1 MTNHDRL
8 FKELLST
15 FFLEFV
21 DLFLPKA
28 SAYLERDSILFLDK
42 EVFTDVTSGERHEAD
57 LVIKARFQQ
66 RDSFFLIHVEHQAR
80 REGEFGQ
87 RLFRY
92 FARLYEKHGLPV
104 YPVVV
109 FSYDEPRRAESASHR
124 VEFPD
129 KTVLEFN
136 YEVIQLNRLNWRDY
150 LRHEN
155 PVASALMAKMAMK
168 PEERPRV
175 KLECLR
181 LLATL
186 RLDPARMQLISGFI
200 DTYLKLNREEERAF
214 QVGVRATGVK
224 EGKKVMEIVTS
235 WMKQGIR
242 QGLKQ
247 GRQEGRQE
255 GEITLVLRQ
264 LTRRCG
270 ELGPRLQARIRK
282 LPLNKI
288 EALAEALLDFKA
300 VNELKNWL
308 DENEAKAKS
317 NAVTRKTG
325 QPKSSKRS

>member
-21 DLFLPKA
+21 DLFLPKV

-42 EVFTDVTSGERHEAD
+42 EVFTDVTSGHRHEAD
-57 LVIKARFQQ
+57 LVIKARFQG
-66 RDSFFLIHVEHQAR
+66 RESFFLIHVEHQAR
-80 REGEFGQ
+80 REGDFGR

-92 FARLYEKHGLPV
+92 FARLYEHGLPV
-104 YPVVV
+104 YPVVI
-109 FSYDEPRRAESASHR
+109 FSYDAPRRAESPRHR

-129 KTVLEFN
+129 KVVLEFN

-200 DTYLKLNREEERAF
+200 DMYLKLNREEERAF
-214 QVGVRATGVK
+214 QAGVRANGGK

-242 QGLKQ
+242 QG
-247 GRQEGRQE
+247 RRE
-255 GEITLVLRQ
+255 GEINLVLRQ

-270 ELGPRLQARIRK
+270 KVGLRLQSRIRK
-282 LPLNKI
+282 LPRNKI

-300 VNELKNWL
+300 ANDLKNWL
-308 DENEAKAKS
+308 DENDAKAKS
-317 NAVTRKTG
+317 NSVTR
-325 QPKSSKRS
+325 QAKSSKRR

>member
-21 DLFLPKA
+21 DLFLPKV

-42 EVFTDVTSGERHEAD
+42 EVFTDVTSGQRHEAD
-57 LVIKARFQQ
+57 LVIKARFQG
-66 RDSFFLIHVEHQAR
+66 RESFFLIHVEHQAR
-80 REGEFGQ
+80 REGDFGR

-109 FSYDEPRRAESASHR
+109 FSYDAPRRAESPRHR

-129 KTVLEFN
+129 KVVLEFN

-175 KLECLR
+175 KVECLR

-214 QVGVRATGVK
+214 QVRVRATGGR

-242 QGLKQ
+242 QG
-247 GRQEGRQE
+247 RQEGKLE
-255 GEITLVLRQ
+255 LVLRL
-264 LTRRCG
+264 LTHRCG
-270 ELGPRLQARIRK
+270 KLGLRLQSRIRK

-300 VNELKNWL
+300 ASELKNWL
-308 DENEAKAKS
+308 DENEVKAQS
-317 NAVTRKTG
+317 SPATRKTR
-325 QPKSSKRS
+325 QRKPSKLS

>member
-8 FKELLST
+8 FKELIST

-21 DLFLPKA
+21 DLFLPKVG
-28 SAYLERDSILFLDK
+28 AYLERDSVLFLDK
-42 EVFTDVTSGERHEAD
+42 EVFTDVTSGQRREAD
-57 LVIKARFQQ
+57 LVIRARFQK
-66 RDSFFLIHVEHQAR
+66 RESFFLIHIEHQAR
-80 REGEFGQ
+80 REGDFGR

-104 YPVVV
+104 YPVVI
-109 FSYDEPRRAESASHR
+109 FSYDAPSRAESPRHR

-129 KTVLEFN
+129 KVVLEFN

-200 DTYLKLNREEERAF
+200 DTYLKLNWDEERAF
-214 QVGVRATGVK
+214 LAGARRTGRK
-224 EGKKVMEIVTS
+224 ERQKVMEIVTS
-235 WMKQGIR
+235 WMEQGIR

-247 GRQEGRQE
+247 GREEGKIE
-255 GEITLVLRQ
+255 LVVRL
-264 LTRRCG
+264 LTHRFGKLSIRF
-270 ELGPRLQARIRK
+270 QSRIRK

-288 EALAEALLDFKA
+288 EALGEALLDFKA
-300 VNELKNWL
+300 ANDLKNWL

-317 NAVTRKTG
+317 KSVTRKAS
-325 QPKSSKRS
+325 SSKRS

>member
-1 MTNHDRL
+1 MTDHDRL

-15 FFLEFV
+15 FFLEFL
-21 DLFLPKA
+21 DLFLPEVGK
-28 SAYLERDSILFLDK
+28 YIERGSIVFLDK
-42 EVFTDVTSGERHEAD
+42 EVFTDVTSGGRHEAD
-57 LVIKARFQQ
+57 LVVKARFHD
-66 RDSFFLIHVEHQAR
+66 RDSFFLVHVEHQAR
-80 REGEFGQ
+80 REGDFGR

-109 FSYDEPRRAESASHR
+109 FSYDAPRREEPESHR

-136 YEVIQLNRLNWRDY
+136 YAVIQLNRLHWRDY
-150 LRHEN
+150 LRHAN

-200 DTYLKLNREEERAF
+200 DTYLQLSRAEERIF
-214 QVGVRATGVK
+214 LRSTEK
-224 EGKKVMEIVTS
+224 TPPRERKKVMEIVTS
-235 WMKQGIR
+235 WMKE
-242 QGLKQ
+242 GLRR

-255 GEITLVLRQ
+255 GELALVLRLLNHRFGRIGVKVQ
-264 LTRRCG
+264 TRVS
-270 ELGPRLQARIRK
+270 K
-282 LPLNKI
+282 LPLDKL
-288 EALAEALLDFKA
+288 EALGEALLDFKSA
-300 VNELKNWL
+300 EDIARWL
-308 DENEAKAKS
+308 DEHQPVSKLRS
-317 NAVTRKTG
+317 IRKRTDNL
-325 QPKSSKRS
+325 K

>member
-15 FFLEFV
+15 
-21 DLFLPKA
+21 D
-28 SAYLERDSILFLDK
+28 
-42 EVFTDVTSGERHEAD
+42 
-57 LVIKARFQQ
+57 
-66 RDSFFLIHVEHQAR
+66 
-80 REGEFGQ
+80 
-87 RLFRY
+87 
-92 FARLYEKHGLPV
+92 EKHGLPV
-104 YPVVV
+104 YPVVI
-109 FSYDEPRRAESASHR
+109 FSYDAPRRAESPRHR

-129 KTVLEFN
+129 KVVLEFN

-186 RLDPARMQLISGFI
+186 RLNPARMQLISGFI

-214 QVGVRATGVK
+214 QAGARRTTRK
-224 EGKKVMEIVTS
+224 EREKVMEIVTS

-255 GEITLVLRQ
+255 GEISLVLLQ

-270 ELGPRLQARIRK
+270 EPGPRLQSRIRK
-282 LPLNKI
+282 LPSNKI

-300 VNELKNWL
+300 ASELKNWL

-317 NAVTRKTG
+317 SPVTRKTR
-325 QPKSSKRS
+325 QSKSSKRS